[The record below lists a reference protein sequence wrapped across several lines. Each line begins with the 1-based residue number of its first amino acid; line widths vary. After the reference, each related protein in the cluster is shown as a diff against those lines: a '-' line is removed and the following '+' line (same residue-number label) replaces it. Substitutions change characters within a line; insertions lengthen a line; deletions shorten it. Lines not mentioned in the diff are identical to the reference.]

1 MFFFALAGASA
12 SYLTGSEIFPIKL
25 RAMALGLFYA
35 INMAV
40 GGIAG
45 PAIYGRIID
54 TGDPWILFIGYLC
67 AGVLLIVAALT
78 ELGLGVD
85 AEQQSL
91 EDVAAPLT
99 AIQQE
104 TGAAT

>member
-12 SYLTGSEIFPIKL
+12 SYLTGSEIFLMKL

-35 INMAV
+35 ISMAV

-54 TGDPWILFIGYLC
+54 TSDP
-67 AGVLLIVAALT
+67 
-78 ELGLGVD
+78 
-85 AEQQSL
+85 
-91 EDVAAPLT
+91 
-99 AIQQE
+99 
-104 TGAAT
+104 

>member
-1 MFFFALAGASA
+1 M
-12 SYLTGSEIFPIKL
+12 EL

-35 INMAV
+35 ISMAV

-54 TGDPWILFIGYLC
+54 TGDPWVLFMGYLG
-67 AGVLLIVAALT
+67 AGLLLIGAALT
-78 ELGLGVD
+78 ELVIGVN

-91 EDVAAPLT
+91 EDIAAPLT
-99 AIQQE
+99 AIEQE
-104 TGAAT
+104 TSTA

>member
-1 MFFFALAGASA
+1 MS
-12 SYLTGSEIFPIKL
+12 
-25 RAMALGLFYA
+25 
-35 INMAV
+35 
-40 GGIAG
+40 
-45 PAIYGRIID
+45 
-54 TGDPWILFIGYLC
+54 
-67 AGVLLIVAALT
+67 LIVAALT
-78 ELGLGVD
+78 ELGLGVN